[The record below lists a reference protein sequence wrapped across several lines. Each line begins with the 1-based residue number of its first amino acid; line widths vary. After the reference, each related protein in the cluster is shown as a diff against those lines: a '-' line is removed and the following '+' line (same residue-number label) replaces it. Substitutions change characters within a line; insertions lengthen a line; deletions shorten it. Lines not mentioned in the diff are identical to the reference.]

1 MQYKI
6 KFDNVKK
13 WLSLC
18 RDGYIWFLLTCLF
31 ALLFP
36 IWMKLAMPSFNYSLG
51 QFFSDGDLVLFAMTI
66 VTSLVVDD
74 FVFAGAVQNRL
85 ESWKRS
91 KLERGFLLF
100 IFPIFVIMLCLIIYL
115 RCQALSEY
123 CDPFTVGLEIFTF
136 LAVTIYAAFIKQTAW
151 ETPNSPL
158 SRYMTQS
165 QRGS

>member
-36 IWMKLAMPSFNYSLG
+36 IWMKLAIPSFEYSLG
-51 QFFSDGDLVLFAMTI
+51 EFFSDGDLVLFAMTI

-74 FVFAGAVQNRL
+74 FVFESAVQTRL
-85 ESWKRS
+85 KSWKLS
-91 KLERGFLLF
+91 KLKKGFVIF
-100 IFPIFVIMLCLIIYL
+100 IFPMFAIMLCLITYL
-115 RCQALSEY
+115 RCQALSEC
-123 CDPFTVGLEIFTF
+123 CDSFTVGLEILTF
-136 LAVTIYAAFIKQTAW
+136 LAVTVYAAFIKQTAW